1 MRTKKCL
8 LVGRISKYSVLRKI
22 IAHLV
27 RNPVGTRLPIGM
39 IVSALFMETKM
50 QDPKMQESKLS
61 VSKIVQGK
69 NPRRYFDPK
78 EMLAFEAS
86 IAAQGILQPILV
98 RPIADGLF
106 EIIAGE
112 RRWRSAKKILG
123 DDYEIPVLIREMTD
137 EQATAASASENI
149 DRAAMSPAE
158 EAESA
163 ALILGQSNGNYE
175 EAAKRLGCSRT
186 TLEKRLAL
194 MNCSKNV
201 RDALI
206 ERKIPL
212 GMAELFAT
220 ATKEKQDIVLVK
232 LLALPSLPT
241 VQDFKKQLEQHSKSL
256 AAAIFGKD
264 ECAGC
269 QFNSTN
275 QSQLFAETISDGH
288 CTNGQCYDAKTEQEL
303 EIRSVAL
310 KDEFPTVKILRPGE
324 NFTLIKIVAEGATGV
339 GVEQAKACH
348 SCSNYGG
355 VVSGLPDSLGKTY
368 KNQCFDT
375 ACNSTK
381 VAERIKAEKAAIAQS
396 EVKAEASESG
406 QDNKYDASGKTVA
419 KAAAK
424 TEATVKVSVTDPA
437 RVKEY
442 RVKVWRKIL
451 VKEIVAN
458 EENSKVVLLAL
469 SLCGLARHI
478 SGTKL
483 TQLYKKQTDVDLKTS
498 GSGVIGEVLQA
509 LSTTDEAVKAK
520 LHTALAAS
528 IESNIEETEMRQ
540 ILTFLNVD
548 MAAHWQL
555 NKEYLDTMTKSE
567 IDLIM
572 DEIGLKA
579 HLGKDYSKL
588 MGGKKDDIVAAL
600 LKVEGFVYQGQVPK
614 VMQYTL

>member
-8 LVGRISKYSVLRKI
+8 LDGRISKYSVLRKI

-39 IVSALFMETKM
+39 IVSALFLETKM
-50 QDPKMQESKLS
+50 ENTQAPNNLEINI
-61 VSKIVQGK
+61 IVPGK
-69 NPRRYFDPK
+69 NPRRYFDEK
-78 EMLAFEAS
+78 EMAELESS
-86 IAAQGILQPILV
+86 IAAQGIIQPILV
-98 RPIADGLF
+98 RPLPDGTY

-112 RRWRSAKKILG
+112 RRWRAAKKVFG
-123 DDYEIPVLIREMTD
+123 EDYQIPVLIKEMSD
-137 EQATAASASENI
+137 EEAAAAGANENMI
-149 DRAAMSPAE
+149 RAQMSPAE
-158 EAESA
+158 ESEVASRV
-163 ALILGQSNGNYE
+163 LGQSNGNYD
-175 EAAKRLGCSRT
+175 EAAKRLGWARG
-186 TLEKRLAL
+186 TLEKRLGL
-194 MNCSKNV
+194 MNCSQNV
-201 RDALI
+201 RDALT

-220 ATKEKQDIVLVK
+220 ATKEKQDVVLVK

-269 QFNSTN
+269 KFNSTN

-381 VAERIKAEKAAIAQS
+381 VAERIKAEKAVIAQS

-419 KAAAK
+419 KTAAK

-451 VKEIVAN
+451 AKEIFTN

-469 SLCGLARHI
+469 SMCGLARHI
-478 SGTKL
+478 SGNKL

-498 GSGVIGEVLQA
+498 GAGVIGEVLHA
-509 LSTTDEAVKAK
+509 LSTTDDVVKAK

-588 MGGKKDDIVAAL
+588 MGGKKDEIVAAL